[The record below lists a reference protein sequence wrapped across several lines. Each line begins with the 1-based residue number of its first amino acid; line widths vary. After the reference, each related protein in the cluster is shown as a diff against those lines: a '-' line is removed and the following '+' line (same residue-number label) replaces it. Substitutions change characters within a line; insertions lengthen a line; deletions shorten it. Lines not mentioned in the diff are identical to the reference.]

1 MGHSAVEGKGDG
13 AADGKRGG
21 AFQLRGGND
30 HNGIAA
36 AGADVEMD
44 GAAHHLA
51 DVHSAVDH
59 GTLITAE
66 DQVLRPDAQSDG
78 AGCRAVVKI
87 YINPKIK
94 KGVVKNDRH

>member
-1 MGHSAVEGKGDG
+1 MGHSAVEGKVDG

-44 GAAHHLA
+44 GANHI
-51 DVHSAVDH
+51 DPS
-59 GTLITAE
+59 
-66 DQVLRPDAQSDG
+66 
-78 AGCRAVVKI
+78 
-87 YINPKIK
+87 
-94 KGVVKNDRH
+94 